1 MKEQFV
7 ILNLIFKCQL
17 KLNQVKMR
25 KEMDIFMRRSKI
37 VLWTSTRLGL
47 FRVDYQGL
55 QPEWVVT
62 RNFNR
67 VK

>member
-25 KEMDIFMRRSKI
+25 KEMDIFMRRSKTI
-37 VLWTSTRLGL
+37 RGHLVTSSTKISTWNL
-47 FRVDYQGL
+47 QG
-55 QPEWVVT
+55 
-62 RNFNR
+62 NFANIYR
-67 VK
+67 SVF